1 MERWKRLMR
10 GPYHAPLS
18 KAVGTLDRFLLEKPL
33 LFAIS
38 LYRLGLSWLFV
49 GSCRFVPS
57 CSTYAVEAIHKYGG
71 LRGLM
76 MSIGRLSRCH
86 PFHRGGFD
94 PVP

>member
-10 GPYHAPLS
+10 GPYHEPLS
-18 KAVGTLDRFLLEKPL
+18 RAVGTLDRFLLEKPL
-33 LFAIS
+33 LLAIS

-57 CSTYAVEAIHKYGG
+57 CSAYAVEAIHKYGG